1 MSNED
6 PVPTDG
12 EVLATG
18 TDNVFGD
25 LHERVAALIDE
36 SLGLVAI
43 GPRRWRLSWPRRCSI
58 PTRLNCG

>member
-18 TDNVFGD
+18 TDDVFSD
-25 LHERVAALIDE
+25 PHERVAALIDE
-36 SLGLVAI
+36 SLGLARP
-43 GPRRWRLSWPRRCSI
+43 GRD
-58 PTRLNCG
+58 